1 MPTARGQQTLTIG
14 FWTSG
19 KRVSSHVSG
28 SIVRFRT
35 IGVLRTTGGAGV
47 GSALSHQLGHDGQ
60 VSDFV
65 MTPANRMLRRLLAM
79 PPSMIE
85 RIAGPPAH
93 VDGRTV
99 APSVHLLLRSLE
111 RVDVTGSSRDV
122 IERRNQM
129 GRSTSLAMPTVRG
142 VRAVDRLIPGPDG
155 QIPVRVYRSHR
166 TVGRVPA
173 IVYYHGG
180 GWVVGDLDSHDGSCR
195 MLAKHSGCVVVSVD
209 YRRAPEAAFPLPLQ
223 DCLAAFRHVHDNPQ
237 QYSVTP
243 GAVAVM
249 GDSAGANLAAAVCL
263 VSRDEGPVPIAQSLV
278 YPATDLR
285 MTATSIDT
293 FATGFMLSKEDML
306 WYRNHYVPD
315 PHTVLDP
322 RVSPL
327 LAEDLSGLPPA
338 AVWTAG
344 FDPLR
349 DEGMAYA
356 ERLLEAGNYAEHTC
370 FDDQIHGF
378 FGMGVLPGGIDR
390 IETVCRQTGDL
401 VHAAQHD
408 PHGLRDRRPPV
419 RANLYA
425 R

>member
-1 MPTARGQQTLTIG
+1 
-14 FWTSG
+14 
-19 KRVSSHVSG
+19 
-28 SIVRFRT
+28 
-35 IGVLRTTGGAGV
+35 
-47 GSALSHQLGHDGQ
+47 
-60 VSDFV
+60 
-65 MTPANRMLRRLLAM
+65 
-79 PPSMIE
+79 MIE

-93 VDGRTV
+93 VDSRTV

-111 RVDVTGSSRDV
+111 RVDVTRSSRDV

-180 GWVVGDLDSHDGSCR
+180 GWVVGDLDSRRFLPDAGQTLRVCR
-195 MLAKHSGCVVVSVD
+195 GVRGLPPRPRSGL
-209 YRRAPEAAFPLPLQ
+209 PLPLQ

-263 VSRDEGPVPIAQSLV
+263 VSRDDGPVPIAQSLV

-344 FDPLR
+344 S
-349 DEGMAYA
+349 
-356 ERLLEAGNYAEHTC
+356 
-370 FDDQIHGF
+370 IHCATKAWTTPNDYGKPATTPSTPASTIKSTASS
-378 FGMGVLPGGIDR
+378 VW
-390 IETVCRQTGDL
+390 ECCRG
-401 VHAAQHD
+401 
-408 PHGLRDRRPPV
+408 HGPD
-419 RANLYA
+419 
-425 R
+425 